1 MENFDTISND
11 DKDVDLII
19 DGEKYYKINSKYYYK
34 PNDFLAPII
43 KNIKDN
49 SSKIK
54 GLLRSSSVFI
64 DTIKSTIPTNIYQA
78 VLTNEQKAK
87 LAKGTIELMSSKK
100 GDLIASLIDPKTK
113 KIISNVNLEKI
124 KLTIREISSGYVL

>member
-64 DTIKSTIPTNIYQA
+64 SLRIFQDIFMMTRLHLIHLRID
-78 VLTNEQKAK
+78 LFH
-87 LAKGTIELMSSKK
+87 KGIQVGIFKVTHSI
-100 GDLIASLIDPKTK
+100 G
-113 KIISNVNLEKI
+113 
-124 KLTIREISSGYVL
+124 